1 MNKIAVISDIHGN
14 YPALKAVL
22 GDIDSEGI
30 EDIICLGDIVGYY
43 CQVNECIDLLRKRK
57 IYCLLGNHDYYMISN
72 TCCNSRTVKM
82 CIDYQKSIIRQ
93 DNLEWLSSLKPKY
106 DTTKISFRHGGWN
119 DAIEERILE
128 FDFSWVKDF
137 SQKLFLSGHTHIQ
150 GIQEDETSDKI
161 YCNPGSVGQPRDDK
175 PSAAYAVVD
184 SDGKVE
190 LRRIDYDI
198 DEIVNKMKEAK
209 QGEWIWKGL
218 YTGEKVGGNRIHIKK

>member
-22 GDIDSEGI
+22 DDIDSDGI
-30 EDIICLGDIVGYY
+30 EDVICLGDIVGYY
-43 CQVNECIDLLRKRK
+43 CQVNECIDMLRERK
-57 IYCLLGNHDYYMISN
+57 IYSLLGNHDYYMISG

-82 CIDYQKSIIRQ
+82 CIDYQKTIIRQ
-93 DNLEWLSSLKPKY
+93 DNIEWLSSLKPEY
-106 DTTKISFRHGGWN
+106 DTRDISFRHGGWK
-119 DAIEERILE
+119 DAVEERLSV

-137 SQKLFLSGHTHIQ
+137 LQKLYFSGHTHIQ
-150 GIQEDETSDKI
+150 GIQKNETSGKI

-175 PSAAYAVVD
+175 PSAAYAVVG
-184 SDGKVE
+184 SDGKIA
-190 LRRIDYDI
+190 LRRVDYAI

-218 YTGEKVGGNRIHIKK
+218 YTGEKVGGNK